1 MHMICASVVK
11 GIGENGRRVLPTA
24 PSYMGKQYSPDFSS
38 SWVTQVD
45 FVFVYGWHNTRT
57 FSAAALL
64 LLDKQS

>member
-1 MHMICASVVK
+1 MICAPVVK

-45 FVFVYGWHNTRT
+45 FGFV
-57 FSAAALL
+57 
-64 LLDKQS
+64 